1 MTRVGKKERQMT
13 ELFSLKF
20 GQYIRILQLT
30 QTSKRSNNRLQ
41 ILFHTEHHEGK
52 CSCEECAE
60 AFLVLKAFYK
70 YREVLFKF

>member
-1 MTRVGKKERQMT
+1 MTRAGEKRTTNDLVI
-13 ELFSLKF
+13 SLKF

-52 CSCEECAE
+52 CSGEECAE

-70 YREVLFKF
+70 YREVLFKV